1 MPKMKLC
8 VEADAFRTAEKSFN
22 WSVEMTKKLG
32 LKYIEPELMT
42 GRCLLNV
49 NGYCNITSLEDDPM
63 EMKKMIKK
71 AGLEVPCLSAH
82 SNLLDT
88 SYGVDYL
95 QKAIRFAYILG
106 APIVNT
112 SEGPKPGWMTDEDA
126 FRIMKYNLDH
136 LLKMAE
142 NYNITLTIEP
152 HGYYTTNAEG
162 LLKIMDL
169 SDSDR
174 LAINFDTGNVTI
186 AGNDSV
192 ETLKAVVD
200 HVVYVHL
207 KDVTRQM
214 ATGAGEEYGVVAG
227 VAIGEGDVDIKGC
240 IEVLK
245 DHGYEGYLS
254 IECSGVDQLKR
265 SIEYLKN
272 IV

>member
-1 MPKMKLC
+1 MSNMKLC
-8 VEADAFRTAEKSFN
+8 VEADTFRTAEKSFS

-42 GRCLLNV
+42 GRCLLNIY
-49 NGYCNITSLEDDPM
+49 GYCNITSLEDDPM
-63 EMKKMIKK
+63 EMKKMINR

-106 APIVNT
+106 APMVNT
-112 SEGPKPGWMTDEDA
+112 SEGPKPDWMTDEDA
-126 FRIMKYNLDH
+126 FRIMKYNLDR
-136 LLKMAE
+136 LLNMAE

-162 LLKIMDL
+162 LLKIMNL

-192 ETLKAVVD
+192 ETLKAVID
-200 HVVYVHL
+200 HVIHVHL
-207 KDVTRQM
+207 KDITREM
-214 ATGAGEEYGVVAG
+214 RKEGEEFGVVAG
-227 VAIGEGDVDIKGC
+227 VAVGEGDVDIKGC
-240 IEVLK
+240 IDVLK
-245 DHGYEGYLS
+245 EHGYEGYLS
-254 IECSGVDQLKR
+254 IECNGVDQLRK
-265 SIEYLKN
+265 SIEYIKKIL
-272 IV
+272 